1 MKLLVFSD
9 SHSDSR
15 KMREAIEMHKATCQG
30 VIFLGD
36 GLKDVTYLMQDY
48 PEIPLFAVKGN
59 CDFFAKDAD
68 EERLLCIESFKILI
82 THGHLYG
89 AKGGCGNLVYRAREL
104 DADAVFFGHT
114 HVPLDDIFEI
124 GEKRIHLF
132 NPGSVGH
139 SGSFGVVN
147 TSGKVLVTSHGKI
160 L

>member
-9 SHSDSR
+9 SHSDTR
-15 KMREAIEMHKATCQG
+15 RMNEAIALHARTCDG

-36 GLKDVTYLMQDY
+36 GIKDVEYLRSHY
-48 PEIPLFAVKGN
+48 PELPFFIVKGN
-59 CDFFAKDAD
+59 CDFFAKEA
-68 EERLLCIESFKILI
+68 ETEKVICLENFKVLI

-89 AKGGCGNLVYRAREL
+89 AKGGVGNLIYRAREL
-104 DADAVFFGHT
+104 DVDAVFFGHT
-114 HVPLDDIFEI
+114 HVPYDDAVEI
-124 GEKRIHLF
+124 GEKRIQLF